1 MNDSNEKKE
10 IEQLNEKISQIPE
23 LAFEVLT
30 GYGIFRLDDVSEKDL
45 DQAKLRFEE
54 AIREIFDS

>member
-1 MNDSNEKKE
+1 MNSSNEKKKR
-10 IEQLNEKISQIPE
+10 EQLNKKISQIPE
-23 LAFEVLT
+23 LAIEILT

-54 AIREIFDS
+54 ALRESFDL

>member
-1 MNDSNEKKE
+1 MNGSNEKKE

-23 LAFEVLT
+23 LAVEVLT

-54 AIREIFDS
+54 AIREIFDP